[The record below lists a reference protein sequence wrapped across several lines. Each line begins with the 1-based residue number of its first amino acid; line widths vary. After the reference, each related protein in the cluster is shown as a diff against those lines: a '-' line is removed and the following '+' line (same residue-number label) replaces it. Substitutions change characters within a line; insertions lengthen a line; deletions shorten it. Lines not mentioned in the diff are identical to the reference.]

1 MMHTQRSFQQ
11 SFQATSPGAAGGTA
25 GAGRAG
31 TAFAIPAPIAAALA
45 VLPAAPGSVAFASG
59 LNLLLA
65 PHMPADVA
73 EALCNRHLRV
83 QVRDARLTFDVC
95 WNGQAFTLCTD
106 QTNQAADLKTPDLT
120 IAATAA
126 DFWALARREQ
136 DPDTLFFARRLVMEG
151 DTELGLMVKN
161 MIDAIELPVFDPRH
175 WRLPAPRAVANSL
188 WQALPPLSSAWSLLP
203 AGPFGGKLFGRTH
216 FGRKPQS

>member
-1 MMHTQRSFQQ
+1 MMHTQDSSQHPFRSANQN
-11 SFQATSPGAAGGTA
+11 AAGGA
-25 GAGRAG
+25 NGAARAEA
-31 TAFAIPAPIAAALA
+31 AFAIPAPVAAALS

-65 PHMPADVA
+65 PHIPADVGD
-73 EALCNRHLRV
+73 ALCHRHLRV
-83 QVRDARLTFDVC
+83 QVRDARLAFDVS
-95 WNGQAFTLCTD
+95 WNGQAFTLCSNKAG
-106 QTNQAADLKTPDLT
+106 QTPDLT

-161 MIDAIELPVFDPRH
+161 MIDAIDLPVFDPRH

-188 WQALPPLSSAWSLLP
+188 WQALPAW
-203 AGPFGGKLFGRTH
+203 PFARRG
-216 FGRKPQS
+216 

>member
-1 MMHTQRSFQQ
+1 MMHTQDSFQQ
-11 SFQATSPGAAGGTA
+11 PFRSANQNAAGGA
-25 GAGRAG
+25 NGAARAEA
-31 TAFAIPAPIAAALA
+31 AFAIPAPVAAALS

-65 PHMPADVA
+65 PHIPADVGD
-73 EALCNRHLRV
+73 ALCHRHLRV
-83 QVRDARLTFDVC
+83 QVRDARLAFDVS
-95 WNGQAFTLCTD
+95 WNGQAFTLWSNKAG
-106 QTNQAADLKTPDLT
+106 QTPDLT

-161 MIDAIELPVFDPRH
+161 MIDAIDLPVFDPRH
-175 WRLPAPRAVANSL
+175 WRLPSPRAVAGSV
-188 WQALPPLSSAWSLLP
+188 WQALPAW
-203 AGPFGGKLFGRTH
+203 PFARRG
-216 FGRKPQS
+216 

>member
-11 SFQATSPGAAGGTA
+11 SFQATSQGAAD
-25 GAGRAG
+25 GAGRADA
-31 TAFAIPAPIAAALA
+31 AFTIPAPVAAALS

-65 PHMPADVA
+65 PHIPADVG
-73 EALCNRHLRV
+73 EALRQRHLRV
-83 QVRDARLTFDVC
+83 QVRDARLAFDVC
-95 WNGQAFTLCTD
+95 WNGQAFTLYTD
-106 QTNQAADLKTPDLT
+106 QANQTPDLKTPDLT

-161 MIDAIELPVFDPRH
+161 MIDAIDLPVFDPRH

-188 WQALPPLSSAWSLLP
+188 WQALPLLSSAWSLLP
-203 AGPFGGKLFGRTH
+203 AGPFGGKPFGPKPR
-216 FGRKPQS
+216 GREPQP